1 MYYDRKFDIRCYALI
16 TIINNNIQGYFYKEG
31 YLRTS
36 CFKFSMNDIHDKFI
50 HLTNDAVQKK
60 SSEYGKFED
69 GNKVSYE
76 EFQTYINTNLD
87 QKVDFKAI
95 IYPKM
100 KNIVRDTIKA
110 TYNKLDP
117 NKRNHCFEVFGYDFM
132 LDEMY
137 NP

>member
-1 MYYDRKFDIRCYALI
+1 
-16 TIINNNIQGYFYKEG
+16 
-31 YLRTS
+31 
-36 CFKFSMNDIHDKFI
+36 MNDIHDKFI